1 MANIVSPNVNYL
13 LSKIVANSI
22 KGCFYGFVNYKDIE
36 DIMEELEQEEHISII
51 KKGSICLCEVDPNYL
66 VNNANTLQPD
76 TYTKEDLDLIK
87 KRMADAIVEFE
98 KFLIARGKE
107 KENFAGTIGI
117 YCTNL
122 NPHMIFNGMNYPAFR
137 LSMVKVLH
145 LLQEYGYCVKL
156 GNEYLEVSDAIKD
169 TNKLWS
175 GVKISPTLTGIFMNI
190 KCNISIVE
198 MEEKERNFK
207 KKYDLN

>member
-36 DIMEELEQEEHISII
+36 DIMEDLEQDEHISII

-87 KRMADAIVEFE
+87 KTPFKGVFFVVTKFPLPVLNVLSPEFPS
-98 KFLIARGKE
+98 G
-107 KENFAGTIGI
+107 
-117 YCTNL
+117 
-122 NPHMIFNGMNYPAFR
+122 
-137 LSMVKVLH
+137 
-145 LLQEYGYCVKL
+145 
-156 GNEYLEVSDAIKD
+156 LEVQLVLECS
-169 TNKLWS
+169 LFQH
-175 GVKISPTLTGIFMNI
+175 VL
-190 KCNISIVE
+190 
-198 MEEKERNFK
+198 R
-207 KKYDLN
+207 